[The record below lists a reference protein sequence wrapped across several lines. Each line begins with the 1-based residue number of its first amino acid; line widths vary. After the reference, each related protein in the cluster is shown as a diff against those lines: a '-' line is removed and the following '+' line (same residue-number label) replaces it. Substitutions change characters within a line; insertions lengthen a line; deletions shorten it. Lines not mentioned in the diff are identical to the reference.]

1 MTTIPGLPA
10 PTPFQLTPLQS
21 TPLLP
26 TSVLASP
33 AHPAR
38 PSATLF

>member
-10 PTPFQLTPLQS
+10 PTPFQLTPFQLTPLQS
-21 TPLLP
+21 TPL
-26 TSVLASP
+26 LASP